1 MSLRARLL
9 LAVGVVALLALFAA
23 DLATYTQLRSFL
35 YNRVDQDLAQS
46 APHYEQQAGEG
57 DDDNDGPPANPQPG
71 GGPQGGGPEYR
82 LTLFGEVVTPTG
94 HAVGAVISTA
104 YYNGKNYTPTIA
116 ANITGFSTG
125 PNGDQIAYFTTSSTT
140 SGEPE
145 FRVLAEKLKSGDILI
160 IAEPSDDVTATLN
173 ALELVEIIVSSAAL
187 VAAILLGWWLV
198 RRGLRPLMAMERTAE
213 SIAEGEL
220 DERVPGANESTEVG
234 RLANTLNV
242 MLSRIQQAFAQRDAT
257 EADLRATEERLR
269 RFVADASHE
278 LRTPI
283 AAVSAYAEL
292 FERGAS
298 SRPEDLSRVLQGI
311 RAETGRMGRLVE
323 DLLLLARFDEGI
335 PLSLGSVELVSLAAD
350 AVKTA
355 AAVGPQWP
363 VKLVAS
369 NPVEVT
375 GDGLRLRQIV
385 DNFLSN
391 VRAHTPPGTTTTVSV
406 GTDGDMAV
414 IKVED
419 TGPGFTEEQAAKV
432 FERFYRTD
440 SSRSRSHGGAGL
452 GLSIAASIAL
462 AHGGTIEAT
471 PARGGGA
478 VFSVRI
484 PIAGPETRDNGNTPS
499 RVGSELLR

>member
-1 MSLRARLL
+1 
-9 LAVGVVALLALFAA
+9 
-23 DLATYTQLRSFL
+23 
-35 YNRVDQDLAQS
+35 
-46 APHYEQQAGEG
+46 
-57 DDDNDGPPANPQPG
+57 
-71 GGPQGGGPEYR
+71 
-82 LTLFGEVVTPTG
+82 
-94 HAVGAVISTA
+94 
-104 YYNGKNYTPTIA
+104 
-116 ANITGFSTG
+116 
-125 PNGDQIAYFTTSSTT
+125 
-140 SGEPE
+140 
-145 FRVLAEKLKSGDILI
+145 VLAEKLKSGDILV

-173 ALELVEIIVSSAAL
+173 ALELVEIIVSSVAL
-187 VAAILLGWWLV
+187 AAAIMLGWWLV

-220 DERVPGANESTEVG
+220 DERVPGANKSTEVG

-335 PLSLGSVELVSLAAD
+335 PLSIGSVELVSLVAD

-369 NPVEVT
+369 SPVEVI
-375 GDGLRLRQIV
+375 GDGLRLRQIM

-406 GTDGDMAV
+406 GTDADMAV
-414 IKVED
+414 IEVED

-440 SSRSRSHGGAGL
+440 SSRSRSQGGAGL

-462 AHGGTIEAT
+462 AHGGTIEAA

-478 VFSVRI
+478 VFSVHI
-484 PIAGPETRDNGNTPS
+484 PIAGPDTRDNPNTPS
-499 RVGSELLR
+499 SVGSELLG

>member
-23 DLATYTQLRSFL
+23 DLVTYTQLRSFL
-35 YNRVDQDLAQS
+35 FNRVDQDLAQS
-46 APHYEQQAGEG
+46 APHYEQQAG
-57 DDDNDGPPANPQPG
+57 DDDNDDGGPPGNPQPG
-71 GGPQGGGPEYR
+71 EGPLGGGPEYR
-82 LTLFGEVVTPTG
+82 LTLFGEVITPAG
-94 HAVGAVISTA
+94 HTVGGVISTA
-104 YYNGKNYTPTIA
+104 YYNGENYTPAIG
-116 ANITGFSTG
+116 ANITGFSPG
-125 PNGDQIAYFTTSSTT
+125 PNGDEIAYFTTSSTK
-140 SGEPE
+140 SGGPE
-145 FRVLAEKLKSGDILI
+145 FRVLAEKLKSGDILL

-187 VAAILLGWWLV
+187 AAAILLGWWLV

-311 RAETGRMGRLVE
+311 RAETSRMARLVE

-335 PLSLGSVELVSLAAD
+335 PLSMGSVELVSLAAD

-406 GTDGDMAV
+406 GKDEDMAV
-414 IKVED
+414 IMVED
-419 TGPGFTEEQAAKV
+419 TGPGFTDEQAAKV

-440 SSRSRSHGGAGL
+440 SSRSRSQGGAGL

-462 AHGGTIEAT
+462 AHGGTMEAA
-471 PARGGGA
+471 PAHGGGA
-478 VFSVRI
+478 VFSVHI
-484 PIAGPETRDNGNTPS
+484 PIARPDTRDTVNTATS
-499 RVGSELLR
+499 VSSELLG